1 MSKTLLD
8 AHPCYRRRT
17 PPLLCPP
24 SHGGSNYAPAAAPA
38 QRFGSPNCCEFAI
51 TLFLCG
57 VDGGGEDGMNG
68 ALVLSL
74 SGSDGQI
81 ELRALIL
88 SYEH

>member
-1 MSKTLLD
+1 MLTHVI
-8 AHPCYRRRT
+8 ARR
-17 PPLLCPP
+17 LCRPATAAAT
-24 SHGGSNYAPAAAPA
+24 APAAAPA
-38 QRFGSPNCCEFAI
+38 QRFGSPNYCEFAI

-57 VDGGGEDGMNG
+57 GDGEDGMNG

>member
-1 MSKTLLD
+1 MLSPPAASALPAQPRRQRLCTGSSPGAKIWQPELLRVCNYTF
-8 AHPCYRRRT
+8 PLRRR
-17 PPLLCPP
+17 
-24 SHGGSNYAPAAAPA
+24 
-38 QRFGSPNCCEFAI
+38 RR
-51 TLFLCG
+51 
-57 VDGGGEDGMNG
+57 GGEDGMNG

>member
-1 MSKTLLD
+1 MLS
-8 AHPCYRRRT
+8 
-17 PPLLCPP
+17 PP
-24 SHGGSNYAPAAAPA
+24 PAASALPA
-38 QRFGSPNCCEFAI
+38 QPRRQRLCTGSSPGANIWQPELLCEFAI